1 MEVEM
6 VAVGMGA
13 ETVVATEGG
22 GEAGETVEE
31 GLGVVGSAGGREE
44 GETEEEELAVVAMAE
59 VATVGV
65 ASEVDNQ
72 VVEARAEG
80 G

>member
-6 VAVGMGA
+6 VAVEMGA

-22 GEAGETVEE
+22 MEE
-31 GLGVVGSAGGREE
+31 GA
-44 GETEEEELAVVAMAE
+44 TEEEELAVVAMAE

>member
-22 GEAGETVEE
+22 M
-31 GLGVVGSAGGREE
+31 EE

>member
-1 MEVEM
+1 VVEMEVEM

-22 GEAGETVEE
+22 M
-31 GLGVVGSAGGREE
+31 EE

>member
-13 ETVVATEGG
+13 ETVVA
-22 GEAGETVEE
+22 
-31 GLGVVGSAGGREE
+31 
-44 GETEEEELAVVAMAE
+44 TEEEELAVVAMAE

>member
-22 GEAGETVEE
+22 MEE
-31 GLGVVGSAGGREE
+31 GA
-44 GETEEEELAVVAMAE
+44 TEEE
-59 VATVGV
+59 
-65 ASEVDNQ
+65 
-72 VVEARAEG
+72 
-80 G
+80 